1 MPDSVQANPSVDRGI
16 HIRAILD
23 DTVSIIIILLPMI
36 FDRFRYVDTSQI
48 CHTMWQVS
56 MSSLMPISPAIQ
68 SRYEISHFRI
78 TQCSYPFVVPQF
90 LLLNISWRISFVH
103 LIPIGRAGAAGNK
116 FRTTLALPVAAVMN
130 CADNSGAKNLYVVS
144 VCGIG
149 GRLNR
154 LPAAAIG
161 DMIMASV
168 KKGKPELRKKITPAV
183 VVRQRRAWRRENGT
197 FIYFE
202 DNAGVIVNPKGEMK
216 GSAVTGPIA
225 KECADLWP
233 RIAAAAGSIM

>member
-1 MPDSVQANPSVDRGI
+1 MSCSPTDGVCFPCLSLCLCAGRGG
-16 HIRAILD
+16 
-23 DTVSIIIILLPMI
+23 VS
-36 FDRFRYVDTSQI
+36 
-48 CHTMWQVS
+48 
-56 MSSLMPISPAIQ
+56 
-68 SRYEISHFRI
+68 
-78 TQCSYPFVVPQF
+78 
-90 LLLNISWRISFVH
+90 
-103 LIPIGRAGAAGNK
+103 GNK

-144 VCGIG
+144 VCGVG

-154 LPAAAIG
+154 MPAAAIG

-183 VVRQRRAWRRENGT
+183 VVRQRRAWRRENGI

-233 RIAAAAGSIM
+233 RIASAAGSIM